1 MKQRAE
7 WIARTKGTLGTHL
20 GTLSAHLLGAFLP
33 THGEAAHCGKWWN
46 EPVGERERERLEEPV
61 GALPFGLGDARERL
75 VVPAGIQKGPRDKHA
90 TCSHALLTVRTD
102 G

>member
-1 MKQRAE
+1 MDC
-7 WIARTKGTLGTHL
+7 
-20 GTLSAHLLGAFLP
+20 
-33 THGEAAHCGKWWN
+33 AHCGKWRN
-46 EPVGERERERLEEPV
+46 EQGNGTGRLEEPQ
-61 GALPFGLGDARERL
+61 GTALPFGLGDARERL